1 MSESNLVRVIHKVR
15 AFIGGRTYDPGEE
28 ALISENDFHES
39 VHTRVDEPA
48 AVEAADPATDA
59 TP

>member
-48 AVEAADPATDA
+48 PDAAGD